1 MEKFMKICLMRTAF
15 VLSAIIF
22 VSAFSTSAQRI
33 WLEPI
38 GTYSTGVYDSG
49 AAEIVAHDATTQR
62 LFVVNGAGSVI
73 DILNI
78 ANPSAPTLVSSIS
91 LAPYGGQANS
101 VAVKNGI
108 IAAAVQAVVKTDP
121 GKVVF
126 FDANG
131 AFLNSVPTGALPDML
146 TFTPDGT
153 KVLTANEGEPNDAY
167 TIDPEGSVTI
177 VDISGGV
184 ANATATN
191 AGLTQFNGSTL
202 AASIRIFGP
211 NATVAQDLEPE
222 YIAVAP
228 NSQTALVTLQE
239 NNAFGI
245 LNLTTGTFTSLVGLG
260 FKNHNLPGNGLDASD
275 RDNAINIANW
285 QVFGMY
291 QPDTISAVEYNGQTY
306 YLTANE
312 GDARAYTGL
321 NEEARVSALTLDAT
335 AFPNAAT
342 LQQPAN
348 LGRLTVTNKTG
359 DTDGDGDFDRLY
371 VFGGRSFSVWNSAGA
386 QVYDSGD
393 FFEQWTASYFPLNFN
408 AGNTNNTRDDR
419 SDNKGPEPEGLTI
432 GKIGDQTF
440 AFIGME
446 RTGGIFVYNV
456 TVPFAPQF
464 VSYINNRN
472 FAATTTTAAAG
483 DLAPEGLLF
492 IPAAQ
497 SPNGSNLLVTANEVS
512 GTTTIYNFRIF
523 QPGKLPFAANNFSK

>member
-1 MEKFMKICLMRTAF
+1 MKFCLTRTI
-15 VLSAIIF
+15 VYLSAIIF
-22 VSAFSTSAQRI
+22 ISAFPASAQRI
-33 WLEPI
+33 SIEPI

-49 AAEIVAHDATTQR
+49 ASEIVAHDPVTQR
-62 LFVVNGAGSVI
+62 LFVVNGAGSLI

-78 ANPSAPTLVSSIS
+78 SNPSNPTLVSSIS
-91 LAPYGGQANS
+91 IAPYGGQANS

-108 IAAAVQAVVKTDP
+108 VAAAVQAVVKTDP

-131 AFLNSVPTGALPDML
+131 MFLNSVPAGALPDML

-153 KVLTANEGEPNDAY
+153 KVLAANEGEPNDAY

-177 VDISGGV
+177 IDISGGV

-191 AGLTQFNGSTL
+191 AGFSQFNGSTL
-202 AASIRIFGP
+202 DANIRIFGL
-211 NATVAQDLEPE
+211 NATVAKDLEPE

-228 NSQTALVTLQE
+228 NGQTALVTLQE
-239 NNAFGI
+239 NNAFGV
-245 LNLTTGTFTSLVGLG
+245 LNLTNGTFTSLIGLG

-275 RDNAINIANW
+275 RDNIINIANW

-291 QPDTISAVEYNGQTY
+291 QPDTIAPVEYNGQTY
-306 YLTANE
+306 YITANE
-312 GDARAYTGL
+312 GDTRAYTGF
-321 NEEARVSALTLDAT
+321 NEEARVSTLTLDAA
-335 AFPNAAT
+335 AFPNASV
-342 LQQPAN
+342 LQQAAN

-393 FFEQWTASYFPLNFN
+393 FFEQLTASYFPLNFN

-419 SDNKGPEPEGLTI
+419 SDNKGPEPEGLTTA
-432 GKIGDQTF
+432 KIGNQTF
-440 AFIGME
+440 AFIAME
-446 RTGGIFVYNV
+446 RVGGIFVYNV

-464 VSYINNRN
+464 LYYFNNRN
-472 FAATTTTAAAG
+472 FAAATTTAAAG
-483 DLAPEGLLF
+483 DLGAEGILF

-497 SPNGSNLLVTANEVS
+497 SPNGNNLLVTANEVS
-512 GTTTIYNFRIF
+512 GTTTIHNFRIF
-523 QPGKLPFAANNFSK
+523 SPGRIPSNGFNRLK